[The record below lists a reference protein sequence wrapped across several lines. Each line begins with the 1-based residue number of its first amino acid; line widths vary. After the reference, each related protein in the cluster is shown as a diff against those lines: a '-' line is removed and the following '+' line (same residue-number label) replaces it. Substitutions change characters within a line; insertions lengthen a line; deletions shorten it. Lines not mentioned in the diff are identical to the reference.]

1 MIVASSLRRYLEF
14 YRDLGF
20 EDLYLPQ
27 GLAPKFKRSTQ
38 RKGAGPENAGAGSE
52 TGPVVGDSPAKRS
65 GLDSRAPD
73 ASKLPRPNLPNLP
86 ASPAKDLFSR
96 TGGQDTDV
104 SKHDPLAVL
113 REIQADMGECTRCRL
128 HEGRSK
134 IVFGSGNPS
143 AKVVFVGEGPG
154 ADEDAQGLPFVG
166 RAGQLLTQMINN
178 TASREGIAVR
188 RDDVYICNVVKC
200 RPPDNR
206 NPEPDEMKTCGQ
218 FLEHQLE
225 AIRPKAICVLG
236 GTAAKFLL
244 SAKQGITRI
253 RGNWHEWHGIPVM
266 PTYHPSFLLRPYAQD
281 KKREAWQD
289 LRAVLHYA
297 YD

>member
-1 MIVASSLRRYLEF
+1 MASSLRRYLEF

-27 GLAPKFKRSTQ
+27 GLAPRFRRSAQ
-38 RKGAGPENAGAGSE
+38 RKGAVPESAAAGSE
-52 TGPVVGDSPAKRS
+52 TDPVRGDSPVARPGS
-65 GLDSRAPD
+65 ASRASD
-73 ASKLPRPNLPNLP
+73 ASQLPRPNPPNLP
-86 ASPAKDLFSR
+86 EPPGKDLFSPA
-96 TGGQDTDV
+96 GGEGAETSQ
-104 SKHDPLAVL
+104 DPLTVL
-113 REIQADMGECTRCRL
+113 QDIQADMGDCTRCGL

-134 IVFGSGNPS
+134 IVFGSGNPN

-178 TASREGIAVR
+178 TASREAIAIR
-188 RDDVYICNVVKC
+188 REDVYICNVVKC

-206 NPEPDEMKTCGQ
+206 TPEPDEMKTCGQ
-218 FLEHQLE
+218 FLERQLE

-244 SAKQGITRI
+244 STKQGITRI
-253 RGNWHEWHGIPVM
+253 RGTWHEWRGIPVM

>member
-1 MIVASSLRRYLEF
+1 MQSSLRRYLEF

-20 EDLYLPQ
+20 EDLYLPE
-27 GLAPKFKRSTQ
+27 GLAPRFRRSAQ
-38 RKGAGPENAGAGSE
+38 RKVAGPESAAAGSE
-52 TGPVVGDSPAKRS
+52 TDPVRVDSPVARP
-65 GLDSRAPD
+65 GLASRAPD
-73 ASKLPRPNLPNLP
+73 VSQLPRPNPPNLP
-86 ASPAKDLFSR
+86 EPPGKDLFSPA
-96 TGGQDTDV
+96 GGEGAET
-104 SKHDPLAVL
+104 SKDPLTVL
-113 REIQADMGECTRCRL
+113 RDIQADMGDCTRCGL

-134 IVFGSGNPS
+134 IVFGSGNPN

-178 TASREGIAVR
+178 TASREGIAIR
-188 RDDVYICNVVKC
+188 REDVYICNVVKC

-206 NPEPDEMKTCGQ
+206 TPEPDEMKTCGQ
-218 FLEHQLE
+218 FLERQLE

-244 SAKQGITRI
+244 STKQGITRI
-253 RGNWHEWHGIPVM
+253 RGNWHEWRGIPVM

>member
-1 MIVASSLRRYLEF
+1 MASSLRRYLEF

-20 EDLYLPQ
+20 EDLYLPE
-27 GLAPKFKRSTQ
+27 GLAPRFRRSAQ
-38 RKGAGPENAGAGSE
+38 RNVAAPQGVAIGNQA
-52 TGPVVGDSPAKRS
+52 DSPGVDTPLAHPDS
-65 GLDSRAPD
+65 ASRAPD

-86 ASPAKDLFSR
+86 TQPAKDLFSGSR
-96 TGGQDTDV
+96 NEADT
-104 SKHDPLAVL
+104 SKDPLTVL
-113 REIQADMGECTRCRL
+113 QEIQADMGDCTRCRL
-128 HEGRSK
+128 HEARSK
-134 IVFGSGNPS
+134 IVFGSGNPN

-178 TASREGIAVR
+178 TASREGIAIQR
-188 RDDVYICNVVKC
+188 ADVYICNVVKC

-206 NPEPDEMKTCGQ
+206 TPEPDEMKTCGQ
-218 FLEHQLE
+218 FLERQLE

>member
-1 MIVASSLRRYLEF
+1 MQSSLRRYLEF

-27 GLAPKFKRSTQ
+27 GLAPRFRRSAQ
-38 RKGAGPENAGAGSE
+38 QKGAAPESAAAGVE
-52 TGPVVGDSPAKRS
+52 RDPVRGDSPVARPGPASRS
-65 GLDSRAPD
+65 SDTSN
-73 ASKLPRPNLPNLP
+73 LPRPNLPSP
-86 ASPAKDLFSR
+86 PAKDLFPGA
-96 TGGQDTDV
+96 GGEGVDV
-104 SKHDPLAVL
+104 PRDPAAILQQ
-113 REIQADMGECTRCRL
+113 IQADMGDCTRCRL

-134 IVFGSGNPS
+134 IVFGSGNPN

-166 RAGQLLTQMINN
+166 RAGQLLTQMIDN
-178 TASREGIAVR
+178 TASREAITVR
-188 RDDVYICNVVKC
+188 REDVYICNVVKC

-206 NPEPDEMKTCGQ
+206 TPEADEMKTCGQ
-218 FLEHQLE
+218 FLERQLE

-244 SAKQGITRI
+244 STKQGITKI
-253 RGNWHEWHGIPVM
+253 RGNWHEWRGIPVM

-281 KKREAWQD
+281 KKRETWQD
-289 LRAVLHYA
+289 LRALLHYA